1 MKSNEVGLLGEEDDA
16 VLQTRR
22 KKVIK
27 CQSRYFVHRLEGR
40 RVKFHLDYNYEL
52 RILNRAEM
60 CWRRAMISVLYNLI
74 QVFHMCQVFH
84 VFPACRPLTFKEPS
98 LEHGRS
104 LNLWGPFRMDET
116 ESVQFGKNRR
126 SSNQS

>member
-1 MKSNEVGLLGEEDDA
+1 
-16 VLQTRR
+16 
-22 KKVIK
+22 
-27 CQSRYFVHRLEGR
+27 
-40 RVKFHLDYNYEL
+40 
-52 RILNRAEM
+52 
-60 CWRRAMISVLYNLI
+60 MISVLYNLI

-84 VFPACRPLTFKEPS
+84 VFPAYKPLTFKEPS